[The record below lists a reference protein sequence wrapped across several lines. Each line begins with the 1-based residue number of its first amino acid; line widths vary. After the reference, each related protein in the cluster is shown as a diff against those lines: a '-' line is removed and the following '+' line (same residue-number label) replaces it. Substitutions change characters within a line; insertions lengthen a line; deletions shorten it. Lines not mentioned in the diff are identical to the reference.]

1 MDLIRFLRIL
11 LVVIFSGS
19 CLVLI
24 AQDSENIEPKDK
36 INKLINLGSSLYES
50 HKYGLAINSFME
62 ALDLAEKENLPSFS
76 CLAYYNLGVI
86 YFQISETGEAIANF
100 RKAYEICK
108 KNDLGPFREVEI
120 MAGIAGVYFEQE
132 EYKKSEDLLRK
143 ALKIAEESKDSLML
157 VEMGLNMALISNKTN
172 ELDSTDFYLNQAKKY
187 FFDKD
192 EFITRAGEIEAERS
206 KLTGNYENAYI
217 ILKNIIDTYPDAVS
231 ENALISYLDILR
243 LTKRYDEAI
252 EWEELISPVVGLP
265 YKVNLYNVM
274 SDLYAERGDYKKALD
289 LKDSAVL
296 YKDSIAKINNRRLV
310 EASNV
315 RLDSLRY
322 QMESDNKVLEA
333 ESKIRLW
340 IIVSLVFFILL
351 IITIMTTA
359 YIRNKSKHQQQLLN
373 LRLEK
378 EQNEKKIIQE
388 KKEEIEKFALYRQE
402 MLKKDIEQK
411 NRELEAHLMFINS
424 RNDLL
429 VNLINYINKDSSL
442 TGIPAVKNL
451 LQFIYRLQ
459 NNNEKDKEEF
469 LLNHEAADPEFS
481 NKLLLKHPDLLQSDI
496 KFLSYIRMNLNSKE
510 ISTILNI
517 TPDSCKRRK
526 IRVSKKLNLASS
538 SELYGYIL
546 KI

>member
-132 EYKKSEDLLRK
+132 EYKKSKDLLRK

-157 VEMGLNMALISNKTN
+157 VEMGINMALISNKTN

-206 KLTGNYENAYI
+206 KLTGNYENTYL

-252 EWEELISPVVGLP
+252 EWEELISPVIGLP

-274 SDLYAERGDYKKALD
+274 SDLYAERGDYKTALD